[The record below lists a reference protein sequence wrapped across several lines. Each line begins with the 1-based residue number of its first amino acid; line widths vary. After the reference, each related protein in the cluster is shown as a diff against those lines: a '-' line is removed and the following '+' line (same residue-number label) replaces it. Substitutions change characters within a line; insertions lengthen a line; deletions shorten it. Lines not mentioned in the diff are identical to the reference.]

1 MLELKNQQL
10 AQYLNDGFFRVE
22 GYCMTEIFPVI
33 DLLASADINKTGGVM
48 EIGVHHG
55 QFYMLLNSLTSPS
68 DQSYAVDVFEN
79 QQLNIDR
86 SGNGSRELFEANL
99 RNVDIHRGQNTCVIQ
114 GDSTDTKLEL
124 VKNIGP
130 GKLRFISIDGGHTA
144 NHTIN
149 DLKLANELIANEGVV
164 ILDDITHYFWL
175 GVMEGTVKF
184 LQNSP
189 TLVPFAIGQ
198 NKLYLSKLSY
208 QDYYYELVRN
218 SGLGTKSQHFF
229 GNNVIAI

>member
-1 MLELKNQQL
+1 MSDLFLTL
-10 AQYLNDGFFRVE
+10 
-22 GYCMTEIFPVI
+22 
-33 DLLASADINKTGGVM
+33 DLLDSADINKTGGVM

-55 QFYMLLNSLTSPS
+55 QFYMMLNALTKIT

-79 QQLNIDR
+79 QSLNIDR
-86 SGNGSRELFEANL
+86 SGNGSKELFQANL
-99 RNVDIHRGQNTCVIQ
+99 KNVDVHKGQNTCVIQ

-130 GKLRFISIDGGHTA
+130 GTLRFISIDGGHTA

-149 DLKLANELIANEGVV
+149 DLKLANELISNEGVV

-208 QDYYYELVRN
+208 QDYYYELVKN
-218 SGLGTKSQHFF
+218 SGLGKKSQHFF
-229 GNNVIAI
+229 GHNLIAI